1 MVDVERGNGVTV
13 GFDELELDVAAV
25 VVVVVV
31 VVVKVLDVE
40 DVSVVTLDVMG
51 SL

>member
-1 MVDVERGNGVTV
+1 MVVVERGNGVTV

-25 VVVVVV
+25 VVVVVT
-31 VVVKVLDVE
+31 VLDVE
-40 DVSVVTLDVMG
+40 SVSVVTLDVMG